1 MELELIIGL
10 LTGPA
15 AGIAVAV
22 YFLNRFMAFQKDVT
36 DRLILEMKEDRSIFE
51 DTVRLIVKTIK
62 YSRGGLDKEE
72 RKELGQDLLELAYK
86 VLEGAV

>member
-22 YFLNRFMAFQKDVT
+22 YFLNRFMSFQKDVT
-36 DRLILEMKEDRSIFE
+36 ERLIVEIKEDRSIFE
-51 DTVRLIVKTIK
+51 DTIKKIDARLTCLETLIEHFIK
-62 YSRGGLDKEE
+62 KGD
-72 RKELGQDLLELAYK
+72 
-86 VLEGAV
+86 